1 MTERGTWKASERK
14 MAAALGGV
22 RVPVTGRMRG
32 SAPDIAHETYAIE
45 HKYGRVMSA
54 RMVEAVEQAEA
65 SAADSAK
72 QGKFKTPLVTIEN
85 VRAGRRDNGL
95 FVLMRLSDFLEIT
108 STEGTDE

>member
-1 MTERGTWKASERK
+1 MTERGTWKASERR

-22 RVPVTGRMRG
+22 RVPVTGRGRG
-32 SAPDIAHETYAIE
+32 SAPDIAHDLYALE

-72 QGKFKTPLVTIEN
+72 RGVFKTPLVTIEN
-85 VRAGRRDNGL
+85 VRAGHRDNGR
-95 FVLMRLSDFLEIT
+95 FVLMRLADFLELT
-108 STEGTDE
+108 STGGTE